1 MPGPRS
7 TRRASDLVLSV
18 LSAGQQPKLMFVV
31 NALPIKLDDEGA
43 EAIGFLA
50 GSFDIKIGANSFVN
64 AAANVEIR

>member
-1 MPGPRS
+1 
-7 TRRASDLVLSV
+7 V

-43 EAIGFLA
+43 EAIAFLA